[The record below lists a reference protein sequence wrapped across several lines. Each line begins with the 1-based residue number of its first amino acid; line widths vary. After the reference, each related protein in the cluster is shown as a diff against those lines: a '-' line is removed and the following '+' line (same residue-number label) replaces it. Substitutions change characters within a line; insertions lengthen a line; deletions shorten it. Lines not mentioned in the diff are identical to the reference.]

1 MAKIYPDYSPINAF
15 VKAGLPVIAAMS
27 SVTALLSNPRL
38 NMNKTRMSKCM
49 K

>member
-1 MAKIYPDYSPINAF
+1 MAKIYSDYSLINAF
-15 VKAGLPVIAAMS
+15 VIAGLPVIAAMS